1 MDVGYKVVCHD
12 VDPIELHEQT
22 VIGTEEKNANLIVRS
37 TANEQL
43 LYIDGASGGN
53 EPIFLGITKSRGT
66 QQNKLPVEP
75 GDNLGGVQ
83 IYGRTKPGSSLGYGH
98 DETPLNGAIQCF
110 VSKDY
115 NKQGAVANEMVIAL
129 SNNTDMSIK
138 LKLDSNGNLITQG
151 NITSGNLKI
160 TDTVV
165 NEVGP
170 IEKYVQVELDG
181 NKYAMP
187 LYRIST

>member
-1 MDVGYKVVCHD
+1 
-12 VDPIELHEQT
+12 
-22 VIGTEEKNANLIVRS
+22 
-37 TANEQL
+37 
-43 LYIDGASGGN
+43 
-53 EPIFLGITKSRGT
+53 
-66 QQNKLPVEP
+66 
-75 GDNLGGVQ
+75 
-83 IYGRTKPGSSLGYGH
+83 
-98 DETPLNGAIQCF
+98 LNGAIQFF